1 MTNLFG
7 EVPPQVC
14 LAQHW
19 SVCIL
24 LAHDVLS
31 VPSYRHSCSRG
42 TSSCDPKACALLP
55 QARSD
60 TAIYNEGLEQ
70 ESKLVLQAHG
80 KLKVRTFWVYF
91 QVACL
96 VEFVKAFSTLA
107 LDAIRSERKLM
118 QSLTDTVGHLHKRA
132 LFLSTKVM
140 PGRSAIYMLSLALD
154 VVVFVKLT
162 ASRSGTVC
170 ICR

>member
-1 MTNLFG
+1 MVFCQYPVIDIH
-7 EVPPQVC
+7 VPEAPQVVT
-14 LAQHW
+14 Q
-19 SVCIL
+19 IL
-24 LAHDVLS
+24 
-31 VPSYRHSCSRG
+31 
-42 TSSCDPKACALLP
+42 KACSLLL

-60 TAIYNEGLEQ
+60 TAMSGSPYNERLEQ
-70 ESKLVLQAHG
+70 ESKLLLQAQG

-132 LFLSTKVM
+132 QFLSTKVM
-140 PGRSAIYMLSLALD
+140 PGGGAIYTLSLD
-154 VVVFVKLT
+154 FDIVVFVKLT